1 MARAKA
7 APRPEERRS
16 TEFAHSLIRE
26 RIISGEIPAGST
38 VSQAALA
45 ASIGV
50 SRTPLREA
58 VRQLQSE
65 GLLVGEPN
73 QRLRVAEISPEDLDQ
88 LYAIRIGTESTA
100 LRAGVPL
107 MEQGL
112 TDRLGKCIAEM
123 ESLALAGE
131 IASIDQPHREF
142 HRLLIE
148 PAGDRFALLADT
160 LWDHTTRYRAV
171 YLRLHGEP
179 VEVLLAA
186 HRDHQAILDAVR
198 ARDGVAAAL
207 ALAAH
212 YERTAFAVFEAIAP
226 EFEPVL
232 MPQAMLDLRAAG

>member
-1 MARAKA
+1 MKR

-16 TEFAHSLIRE
+16 TEFAHTLIRE

-45 ASIGV
+45 QSIGV

-58 VRQLQSE
+58 VRRLQSE

-100 LRAGVPL
+100 LRAGVTL
-107 MEQGL
+107 MERGL
-112 TDRLGKCIAEM
+112 IDRLGECIAEM
-123 ESLALAGE
+123 ESLALAGNLV
-131 IASIDQPHREF
+131 SIDQPHREF

-148 PAGDRFALLADT
+148 PAGERFSLLSDT
-160 LWDHTTRYRAV
+160 LWDHTARYRAL
-171 YLRLHGEP
+171 YLRLHSEP
-179 VEVLLAA
+179 VEILLSA

-198 ARDGVAAAL
+198 AGDGLAAAL
-207 ALAAH
+207 ALAVH
-212 YERTAFAVFEAIAP
+212 YERTAFAVFEAIAH

-232 MPQAMLDLRAAG
+232 MPQTMIELRAAR